1 MGIMILGYCSFGSSG
16 FSRVNG
22 IGFTNPS
29 LSGWDT
35 NFYPY
40 SVGDRNLGTSVYYWN
55 NINYSGGITRISDR
69 RIKNSIEDTPSVLNL
84 IKALKPRTFFMNS
97 SPGDSRVI
105 LVDPETNQLEY
116 EPVGPGKRKH
126 FGLIAQEVKE
136 AFEQSGFP
144 TDEYSG
150 WAIADKEDP
159 DSQQAINLDEFI
171 GILIKSVQELS
182 VKVEELESRLS

>member
-1 MGIMILGYCSFGSSG
+1 MGIMILGYCSFGESG
-16 FSRVNG
+16 YSRVNG
-22 IGFTNPS
+22 IGFVNPS
-29 LSGWDT
+29 SSGWDT
-35 NFYPY
+35 NFYPF
-40 SVGDRNLGTSVYYWN
+40 SAGSRNCGTASYYWN
-55 NINYSGGITRISDR
+55 NVNYSGSLVKISDR
-69 RIKNSIEDTPSVLNL
+69 RIKDSIEDTPSVLGL
-84 IKALKPRTFFMNS
+84 INALKPRVYLMKNS
-97 SPGDSRVI
+97 SGDSKVVS
-105 LVDPETNQLEY
+105 VDQETNQSEY

-126 FGLIAQEVKE
+126 FGLVAQEVKE

-182 VKVEELESRLS
+182 AKVEELESKLS

>member
-1 MGIMILGYCSFGSSG
+1 MILGYCSFGSSG

-40 SVGDRNLGTSVYYWN
+40 SPGNRNLGTSVYWWN
-55 NINYSGGITRISDR
+55 NINYSGTITRISDR

-105 LVDPETNQLEY
+105 SVDP
-116 EPVGPGKRKH
+116 
-126 FGLIAQEVKE
+126 
-136 AFEQSGFP
+136 
-144 TDEYSG
+144 
-150 WAIADKEDP
+150 
-159 DSQQAINLDEFI
+159 
-171 GILIKSVQELS
+171 
-182 VKVEELESRLS
+182 

>member
-1 MGIMILGYCSFGSSG
+1 M
-16 FSRVNG
+16 
-22 IGFTNPS
+22 
-29 LSGWDT
+29 
-35 NFYPY
+35 
-40 SVGDRNLGTSVYYWN
+40 YWN
-55 NINYSGGITRISDR
+55 NINYSGSITKISDR

-105 LVDPETNQLEY
+105 LVDPETNQWEY
-116 EPVGPGKRKH
+116 EPVGAGKRKH
-126 FGLIAQEVKE
+126 FGLVAQEVKE

-182 VKVEELESRLS
+182 AKVAQLEKLDDTM